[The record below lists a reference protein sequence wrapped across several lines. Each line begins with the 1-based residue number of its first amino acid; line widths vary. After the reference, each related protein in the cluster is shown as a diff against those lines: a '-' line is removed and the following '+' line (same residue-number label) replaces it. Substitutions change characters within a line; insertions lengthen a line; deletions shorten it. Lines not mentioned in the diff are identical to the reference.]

1 FAIAMADRARPIHHL
16 LAMVGTRAAFRRVS
30 GQHRIHAA
38 VLIADARVLLSYH
51 HRRDPVVGAD
61 LTSDYRALWPP
72 PLIHLYR
79 SLDAADAR
87 VATDSGTGGLRS
99 GRRDDVWRQRRSD
112 TAPDSGSVGHE
123 ALRRADGNLRHFRYA
138 RLCRW
143 SGRHWPNFRSDR
155 QLCGGIVD

>member
-1 FAIAMADRARPIHHL
+1 MADRARPIHHL

-51 HRRDPVVGAD
+51 HRRDPVVGTD
-61 LTSDYRALWPP
+61 LRSDYRAICLRADID
-72 PLIHLYR
+72 LER

-87 VATDSGTGGLRS
+87 VATDSGTGGLHS

-112 TAPDSGSVGHE
+112 TA
-123 ALRRADGNLRHFRYA
+123 
-138 RLCRW
+138 
-143 SGRHWPNFRSDR
+143 
-155 QLCGGIVD
+155 